1 MANIRIAV
9 SFSESSLRAKA
20 QQLAQQLELPLIEHA
35 DESAANHEYLL
46 MLTSDYL
53 CLQRTSDKKRSPFY
67 IDFLSGK
74 MQYRQKHAGLR
85 KELIARAI
93 GASPRDNPAILDATA
108 GLGRDSYILAAL
120 GFEVTLL
127 ERSPVLYAMLNDAI
141 ERAQAHPGT
150 AAIASRLHLIHAD
163 ALEWMR
169 NKQFDIIYLDPMF
182 PERQKSASI
191 KKELALLQHLLGND
205 SDSEILLN
213 LAITCATC
221 RVVVKR
227 PRLAPS
233 IAKHEPNFSLTG
245 RSSRFDIYLTTKR

>member
-120 GFEVTLL
+120 GFEV
-127 ERSPVLYAMLNDAI
+127 S
-141 ERAQAHPGT
+141 G
-150 AAIASRLHLIHAD
+150 
-163 ALEWMR
+163 
-169 NKQFDIIYLDPMF
+169 
-182 PERQKSASI
+182 
-191 KKELALLQHLLGND
+191 LAVFAV
-205 SDSEILLN
+205 S
-213 LAITCATC
+213 
-221 RVVVKR
+221 V
-227 PRLAPS
+227 
-233 IAKHEPNFSLTG
+233 
-245 RSSRFDIYLTTKR
+245 